1 MQGVSQGRPPAA
13 APASAPAAAAGVERS
28 RALLVAAAAALAGLL
43 LAVVWSFDVADRVL
57 GATIADTAL
66 GTSARDLDL
75 SGTSAGLGLLFA
87 FAAGMGATFTACNAV
102 VFSCIAPL
110 ADASGQRAGALG
122 RTLGL
127 MALGIL
133 AVTALYGLAG
143 VLLGTSVPI
152 LSSAT
157 LPIGRGYPVRL
168 AQSTVV
174 FVGVGAVLLVWGA
187 VALGLLR
194 NPLARALE
202 ARPWLG
208 PLGLGLLLG
217 LLTVGRPFPL
227 FRQAFEHAAETGSP
241 LFGAA
246 SIALQGMGNIV
257 IMLLVLLLLTYG
269 TGGRFGRWLAANRSR
284 AALTTAA
291 SLIVGGAF
299 LVAYW
304 GVRVPSYYEI
314 GWFPH
319 MPYR

>member
-1 MQGVSQGRPPAA
+1 MQEVHQALPPLSAA
-13 APASAPAAAAGVERS
+13 VQTTSVRIERG
-28 RALLVAAAAALAGLL
+28 RALLIAAGAALAGLL
-43 LAVVWSFDVADRVL
+43 LAIVWSFEVADRVL

-75 SGTSAGLGLLFA
+75 SGASIGLGLLFA

-102 VFSCIAPL
+102 VFSCVAPL
-110 ADASGQRAGALG
+110 AEASEQRAGALG

-133 AVTALYGLAG
+133 AVTALYGM
-143 VLLGTSVPI
+143 VGTLMGSSVPI

-174 FVGVGAVLLVWGA
+174 FVAIGVVLLVWGA
-187 VALGLLR
+187 VVLGLVR

-202 ARPWLG
+202 GRPWLG
-208 PLGLGLLLG
+208 PLGMGLLLG

-227 FRQAFEHAAETGSP
+227 FRQAFEHAANTNSP
-241 LFGAA
+241 LFGAV
-246 SIALQGMGNIV
+246 SIALQGLGNIV
-257 IMLLVLLLLTYG
+257 VMVLLLLLLTYG

-284 AALTTAA
+284 AALITAA